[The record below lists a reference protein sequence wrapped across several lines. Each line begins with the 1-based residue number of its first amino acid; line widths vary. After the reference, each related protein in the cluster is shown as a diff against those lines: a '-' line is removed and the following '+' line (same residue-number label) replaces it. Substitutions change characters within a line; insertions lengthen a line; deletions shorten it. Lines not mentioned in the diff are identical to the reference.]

1 MPPAHL
7 FLVDVSH
14 QAVATGLTAAACAAI
29 AGVLDDLQGA
39 PAALGLARSA
49 GGAPADRKREAP
61 VRACA
66 APPAEPAARRGTR
79 EASSAWQDASADA

>member
-39 PAALGLARSA
+39 QPRHASPPCRGRHRAR
-49 GGAPADRKREAP
+49 
-61 VRACA
+61 A
-66 APPAEPAARRGTR
+66 APCRQGA
-79 EASSAWQDASADA
+79 